1 MSNEIIGERLQNIR
15 KASGFSQEQVAKYL
29 GINRVGLSYIETGAR
44 PVSTTM
50 LQKLADL
57 YGYRYS
63 YFFSE
68 DTEGTENPQV
78 ATAFRIV
85 DIDENDLEV
94 ISQVKRIATNL
105 DKLYNMLGVRSG
117 E

>member
-1 MSNEIIGERLQNIR
+1 MNNEIIGERLKKIR
-15 KASGFSQEQVAKYL
+15 KASGFSQAQVAKYL
-29 GINRVGLSYIETGAR
+29 GINRVGLSYIETGTR
-44 PVSTTM
+44 PVSTMM

-63 YFFSE
+63 YIFSE
-68 DTEGTENPQV
+68 DGEGTEGPQV
-78 ATAFRIV
+78 ATAFRV
-85 DIDENDLEV
+85 GDIDENDLEV

-105 DKLYNMLGVRSG
+105 DKLYNLLGVRSN